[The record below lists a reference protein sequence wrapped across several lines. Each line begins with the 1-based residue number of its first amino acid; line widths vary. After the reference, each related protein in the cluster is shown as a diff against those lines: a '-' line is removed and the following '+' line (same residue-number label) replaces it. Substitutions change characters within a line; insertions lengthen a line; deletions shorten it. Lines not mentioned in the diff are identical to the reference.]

1 MDDYDVGDVNF
12 NFLSPQE
19 NIKLK
24 SFVEYFSEHASRRRI
39 MQLSAKTSEDVVQLF
54 QALLIDNAIECD
66 MDNIINN
73 ESKRKELIA
82 LLDCLSTELDQST
95 SNGMHLLIIKLC
107 KKEPELS
114 FIHAIADNPH
124 ISSKIIR
131 MVTDITLKGYSDGSH
146 DEFQSRAI
154 AYNANTESQILHELF
169 VIDDLT
175 TRLLIAKHKNV
186 GEVTLALFLNH
197 KSIQVRRLV
206 SQASSSSEA
215 IQIKL
220 LKQNDLKAIEKL
232 SKKPNICDEAVK
244 FLLFSGEVLPTKK
257 RLKTFLTDNPE
268 YYNLNAIKLAS
279 LKPHKNIIVPEISEV
294 QLKENHVNK
303 INNY

>member
-154 AYNANTESQILHELF
+154 AYNANTESQILHEVFGFQYL
-169 VIDDLT
+169 
-175 TRLLIAKHKNV
+175 HYM
-186 GEVTLALFLNH
+186 
-197 KSIQVRRLV
+197 Q
-206 SQASSSSEA
+206 
-215 IQIKL
+215 
-220 LKQNDLKAIEKL
+220 
-232 SKKPNICDEAVK
+232 
-244 FLLFSGEVLPTKK
+244 
-257 RLKTFLTDNPE
+257 
-268 YYNLNAIKLAS
+268 
-279 LKPHKNIIVPEISEV
+279 
-294 QLKENHVNK
+294 
-303 INNY
+303 